1 MALFHTVASLLIT
14 PGESGSAMQH
24 GGLSAKER
32 AVIGC
37 LLARGSAS
45 RPDLAVAVGMSKP
58 SMRELV
64 GRLCDSGL
72 LVEIG
77 EMPSGRRGADPVHFR
92 VATERAYCAGVE
104 LRANLV
110 RAMVSDLSG
119 APLATA
125 EKIEDE
131 SVAGSYGARL
141 TAVVRL
147 AARRA
152 GIRSR
157 DLAKVVVGVPGVV
170 TPDHD
175 LDFVA
180 ERPEL
185 VPGFRDQLSAA
196 LGCTVEL
203 ENDMNLAA
211 IAEARLGAGRGADSF
226 TLLVL
231 DEAVAAASVIGDRLI
246 RGAHGYAGELGL
258 IPAFEVAPGVT
269 VPGIHP
275 LAGSAGLERLA
286 ASVGLTVAR
295 LLADESAPGSVVAQA
310 RQHLINRVAQLAAV
324 VCAVTDAERIVLAGG
339 TARAGGDR
347 LAVAV
352 RRVLRERTG
361 MRASVS
367 LAEVGPQA
375 VATGAL
381 ILAVDAARTRV
392 FGGPLRPTR
401 GEEGDSA
408 GSPVA

>member
-1 MALFHTVASLLIT
+1 
-14 PGESGSAMQH
+14 MQN

-58 SMRELV
+58 AMRELV
-64 GRLCDSGL
+64 GRLCESGL
-72 LVEIG
+72 LREIG
-77 EMPSGRRGADPVHFR
+77 EIPSGRRGADPVHFR

-104 LRANLV
+104 LRGNVA

-125 EKIEDE
+125 EKAEP
-131 SVAGSYGARL
+131 GSDGERF
-141 TAVVRL
+141 TSVVRL

-152 GIRSR
+152 GIRSQ

-185 VPGFRDQLSAA
+185 APGFRDQLSAA
-196 LGCTVEL
+196 LGRTVEL

-211 IAEARLGAGRGADSF
+211 IAEARLGAGRGAASF

-231 DEAVAAASVIGDRLI
+231 DEAIAVASVIEDRLI

-258 IPAFEVAPGVT
+258 IPGFEVAPGVAI
-269 VPGIHP
+269 PGIHT
-275 LAGSAGLERLA
+275 LVGSAGLERLA
-286 ASVGLTVAR
+286 ASVGRSVAG
-295 LLADESAPGSVVAQA
+295 LVADESAPGTAVAQA
-310 RQHLINRVAQLAAV
+310 RQHLINRVAHLAAV
-324 VCAVTDAERIVLAGG
+324 VCAVTDAERILLAGI
-339 TARAGGDR
+339 TARAGGAQ

-361 MRASVS
+361 MRARVS
-367 LAEVGPQA
+367 LAEIGPQS

-381 ILAVDAARTRV
+381 ILAVDAARTTV
-392 FGGPLRPTR
+392 FGGSLNPKKA
-401 GEEGDSA
+401 EKEDDST
-408 GSPVA
+408 GSVVA

>member
-1 MALFHTVASLLIT
+1 MQN
-14 PGESGSAMQH
+14 GEVSAT
-24 GGLSAKER
+24 ER

-45 RPDLAVAVGMSKP
+45 RPDLAMAVGMSKP
-58 SMRELV
+58 AMRELV

-72 LVEIG
+72 LREIG

-104 LRANLV
+104 LQAGVARAV
-110 RAMVSDLSG
+110 VSDLSG

-125 EKIEDE
+125 EKAEP
-131 SVAGSYGARL
+131 GSYGDRF

-152 GIRSR
+152 GIRTR

-185 VPGFRDQLSAA
+185 APGFRDQLSAA

-211 IAEARLGAGRGADSF
+211 IAEARLGAGRGAASF

-269 VPGIHP
+269 VPGIHA

-286 ASVGLTVAR
+286 ASVGLSVAG
-295 LLADESAPGSVVAQA
+295 LLADESGPGTAAGQA
-310 RQHLINRVAQLAAV
+310 RQHLVNRVAQLAAV
-324 VCAVTDAERIVLAGG
+324 VCAVTDAERIVLAGA
-339 TARAGGDR
+339 TARAGGAR

-361 MRASVS
+361 MRATVS
-367 LAEVGPQA
+367 LAEVGPQS

-381 ILAVDAARTRV
+381 FLAVDAARAKV
-392 FGGPLRPTR
+392 FGGSLTPTQ

-408 GSPVA
+408 GSAVA